1 MAKVCLGDVANE
13 RKENCKTNEYSNH
26 IVGLEHLIP
35 QEVILTQWAENIE
48 TTFTKVFHKG
58 DVLFG
63 RRRAYLKKAAVAPF
77 DGICS
82 GDITVIEAKPNKIIP
97 ELLPF
102 IIQNDNLFDYAVEK
116 SAGSLSPRV
125 KWSHLQNFEFEL
137 PDLDKQREL
146 AELLWAAEETKRTYK
161 NTIIITK
168 KYLHIKFNEIFESD
182 LFNKSSWDEYSI
194 SDIIHRPISGDWGKE
209 NKIKNSG
216 VNVIRTTNFTDD
228 GIIDYSDVVARD
240 IDKNKIGE
248 KELRFGDI
256 IIEKSGGSDSKPV
269 GRVVMYDKYDKN
281 YICNNFT
288 SVLRKKSDFI
298 DNDFLFLFLFYSYH
312 NGKTKLYDHKTTG
325 IHNLKLQEYL
335 DNTTIKI
342 PPMEIQKQFLDL
354 KKTSDKFMKSIE
366 ISKKTIK
373 CFTNN
378 VINQNLTKEVLH
390 V

>member
-13 RKENCKTNEYSNH
+13 RKENCKTNEYNDH

-35 QEVILTQWAENIE
+35 QEVTLTQWAENIE
-48 TTFTKVFHKG
+48 NTFTKVFHKG

-102 IIQNDNLFDYAVEK
+102 IIQNDNLFDFAVEK

-125 KWSHLQNFEFEL
+125 KWSHLQNYEFEL
-137 PDLDKQREL
+137 PDLNKQREL
-146 AELLWAAEETKRTYK
+146 AELLWAAEETRRSYKKTIVVTKR
-161 NTIIITK
+161 
-168 KYLHIKFNEIFESD
+168 YLHTKFNEIYESS
-182 LFNKSSWDEYSI
+182 LFNKNSWDEYSI
-194 SDIIHRPISGDWGKE
+194 SDIINTPISGNWGKE
-209 NKIKNSG
+209 NKMNNSG
-216 VNVIRTTNFTDD
+216 VNVLRTTNFTDD
-228 GIIDYSDVVARD
+228 GIIDYSDVVTRD

-269 GRVVMYDKYDKN
+269 GRVVMYDKCDKN

-288 SVLRKKSDFI
+288 SVLRRKSNFI
-298 DNDFLFLFLFYSYH
+298 DNDFLFLFLFYCYH

-342 PPMEIQKQFLDL
+342 PPMEIQKQFVDL
-354 KKTSDKFMKSIE
+354 KKTSDNFLKSIE
-366 ISKKTIK
+366 ISKKAIE
-373 CFTNN
+373 CFINSA
-378 VINQNLTKEVLH
+378 INQNLTKEVSH